1 MAKSLYDILSVSRS
15 ASEKELR
22 QAYRRLARKYHP
34 DVNPGDTKA
43 EERFKQI
50 NSAYEV
56 LSDAEKRKK
65 YDRYG
70 ERWEQAE
77 AFEKARQAGGGS
89 GALFGRRFDLGDLFG
104 RGGGGSFETILESF
118 RGRRGPM
125 RGQNVEY
132 AAEVTLEEAF
142 QGATRLLQLQSE
154 EACATC
160 GGSGQIAGAVCH
172 VCEGA
177 GASLRPKRIELK
189 IPAGVRDGSRVRIA
203 GEGHTPASRGGPR
216 GDLYVV
222 VKVRPHSRFERKGDD
237 LTTEVGVPLED
248 AVLGGEVEVSTLSGK
263 RPDGRPSGRVA
274 LKIPPLTQSGRVIV
288 EWRPP
293 HSTMGIYSSMEEFRT
308 IHVDCHPSMNEV
320 VWLDGLRGDVVEG
333 PHFCCPYC
341 NCQDFVVVR
350 EEPPSQW
357 LRCAVCKDRV
367 VTVLRIVGRDVR

>member
-1 MAKSLYDILSVSRS
+1 MAKNFYDILSVSRS
-15 ASEKELR
+15 ASEKEIR

-70 ERWEQAE
+70 ERWESAYGGE

-89 GALFGRRFDLGDLFG
+89 GAWFGRSFDLGDLFG
-104 RGGGGSFETILESF
+104 RGGGGSFETILESVM
-118 RGRRGPM
+118 GRRGPM

-177 GASLRPKRIELK
+177 GASLRPKRIEVK

-203 GEGHTPASRGGPR
+203 GEGNTGVSGGPR

-237 LTTEVGVPLED
+237 LMTEVGVPLED

-263 RPDGRPSGRVA
+263 QVA
-274 LKIPPLTQSGRVIV
+274 LKIPPLTQNGRLFRLSGLGMPRQ
-288 EWRPP
+288 EK
-293 HSTMGIYSSMEEFRT
+293 GK
-308 IHVDCHPSMNEV
+308 
-320 VWLDGLRGDVVEG
+320 GKAKGRGDLLARVRVVLPEKLSDREREL
-333 PHFCCPYC
+333 FEKL
-341 NCQDFVVVR
+341 R
-350 EEPPSQW
+350 EE
-357 LRCAVCKDRV
+357 RKKK
-367 VTVLRIVGRDVR
+367 VGVG